1 MTVIRRQY
9 VPQTRELKTISGD
22 MGGVVNDSGSTT
34 IQITYPEGYL
44 DDKNAYIAFTVK
56 DPETNEPFW
65 YSFNGYSFEI
75 PYDVASRVEHN
86 KLGYQLILVGKTNSG
101 YVEQSVIDTCMF
113 ARAITDYPDTPL
125 SSVKGIQ
132 ELNYYRDEVLSRLS
146 QLEAL
151 IQNSSGSGGSG
162 ATPDYTSL
170 LDQIRSDLSSRTSEL
185 NYQIGNIPEEVSQR
199 ITPPPDYS
207 SQFEQ
212 ISSDLSSRTY
222 ELSSMIGDIPGAVVQ
237 QIVPPP
243 DYGSKISSISNTLMQ
258 VQSDISSIQSDTN
271 SLPSSLSNIESE
283 VSGGMRSLMTDIS
296 SIGANVENFRMDMTD
311 SSSGVG
317 GKIDYVYTQLHDME
331 NVSPGGSLRGILE
344 SIASMVNDI
353 DQRLTALE
361 NNNS

>member
-146 QLEAL
+146 LLEDL
-151 IQNSSGSGGSG
+151 IQNNPGSGGESSE
-162 ATPDYTSL
+162 APDYSSL
-170 LDQIRSDLSSRTSEL
+170 LDQIRSDISSRA
-185 NYQIGNIPEEVSQR
+185 
-199 ITPPPDYS
+199 
-207 SQFEQ
+207 
-212 ISSDLSSRTY
+212 Y
-222 ELSSMIGDIPGAVVQ
+222 ELGSMIGDIPEAVVQ
-237 QIVPPP
+237 RIAPPP
-243 DYGSKISSISNTLMQ
+243 DYGSEISSIAYDLMQ
-258 VQSDISSIQSDTN
+258 VKSDVSSIQSDTN
-271 SLPSSLSNIESE
+271 GLPTSLSSIDSAISNGVMNIME
-283 VSGGMRSLMTDIS
+283 DIL
-296 SIGANVENFRMDMTD
+296 GVGTNVEGLRMDIMDT
-311 SSSGVG
+311 SSGTG
-317 GKIDYVYTQLHDME
+317 GKIDYVYTQLRDME
-331 NVSPGGSLRGILE
+331 NTSPGGSLRGILE
-344 SIASMVNDI
+344 SIANTVNHI
-353 DQRLTALE
+353 DQLLTTALE
-361 NNNS
+361 NNIS